1 VIGCEANKSASGS
14 SRMTKQQ
21 RVPRGICRVASSEA
35 RECRRVLQ
43 SEGLPRSAWS
53 FPVIHLIKLTDTSS
67 SFLKD
72 IEGASAI
79 RYQIYELLDM
89 ATWPL

>member
-1 VIGCEANKSASGS
+1 MKRTSQAILA
-14 SRMTKQQ
+14 
-21 RVPRGICRVASSEA
+21 
-35 RECRRVLQ
+35 
-43 SEGLPRSAWS
+43 SEGLSTTER
-53 FPVIHLIKLTDTSS
+53 LIFGARRPDLIDRTDSPT